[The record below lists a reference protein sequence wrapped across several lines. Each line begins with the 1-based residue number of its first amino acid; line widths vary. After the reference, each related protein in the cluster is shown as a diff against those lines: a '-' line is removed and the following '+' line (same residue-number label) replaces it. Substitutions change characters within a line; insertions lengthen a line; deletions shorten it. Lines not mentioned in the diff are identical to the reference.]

1 MNIDTAFSASTA
13 VTGAPSGPDRTG
25 LERMKTEEL
34 AHEFEG
40 SMLLQMLRQMRQS
53 MVDES
58 EEAEN
63 SGLSNGAMMDTVD
76 TELARQLSRNGGF
89 GLADTMAK
97 AITRQ
102 TAAAAT
108 GAYGKAE
115 AAVGTAVG
123 PTGTPHASL
132 NGQDGGARIDP
143 SHAAFHGSGLGGL
156 KLTDRDAD
164 SPIGRRLAT
173 PVI

>member
-1 MNIDTAFSASTA
+1 MSIDPVLSTSPA
-13 VTGAPSGPDRTG
+13 LAGALTGTDRSG
-25 LERMKTEEL
+25 LERMKTDEL

-40 SMLLQMLRQMRQS
+40 SMILQMLRQMRKS
-53 MVDES
+53 MVDDS
-58 EEAEN
+58 EELEK
-63 SGLSNGAMMDTVD
+63 SGLSNGTMMDTVD

-89 GLADTMAK
+89 GLADVMAR

-102 TAAAAT
+102 TAVAAT
-108 GAYGKAE
+108 GAYGKAK
-115 AAVGTAVG
+115 AADGTAG
-123 PTGTPHASL
+123 APDAAAIDDESGRT
-132 NGQDGGARIDP
+132 GGARVDP
-143 SHAAFHGSGLGGL
+143 SHVALSGSGLGGL